1 MPDKE
6 KGKTALPIITDKQ
19 KLWAKY
25 FVDTGGNGTK
35 AAELAGYKG
44 NEGTW
49 ATTGSENRRNPKI
62 LEYMR
67 QVYGWDEAPDIA
79 DGKEVLRFY
88 TRVMRGEEKDAF
100 GLDVG
105 MADRIKAAN
114 ALDKIVNAGK
124 RADGTTATGGGF
136 QLTIQPVYGAPPD
149 EDDDADE
156 EGGGS
161 NDG

>member
-1 MPDKE
+1 MDDNKQ
-6 KGKTALPIITDKQ
+6 KLPLLRQKQ

-25 FVDTGGNGTK
+25 FIKTGGNGTK

-44 NEGTW
+44 NPDTW

-67 QVYGWDEAPDIA
+67 IVYGWEEASDIA

-88 TRVMRGEEKDAF
+88 TRVMRGEEKDQF
-100 GLDVG
+100 GLDVA
-105 MADRIKAAN
+105 MADRLKAAN
-114 ALDKIVNAGK
+114 ALDKIVNVGSK
-124 RADGTTATGGGF
+124 RGDGASATGSGAF

-149 EDDDADE
+149 DEDAE
-156 EGGGS
+156 EG
-161 NDG
+161 DGE